1 MVGPPLR
8 VVPVLLAS
16 SSVASHRLYVA
27 AVIQADPDLLPGGRD
42 RERTDPGE
50 RLGIV
55 DGAAVGRTVVEP
67 SANAP
72 PPDAGRLVARE
83 AQPNPGSSAVLWPRL
98 FAGHGPSRSS

>member
-42 RERTDPGE
+42 RERADPGE

-83 AQPNPGSSAVLWPRL
+83 AQPTPGKGRMSFGRRL
-98 FAGHGPSRSS
+98 CASLGPSR